1 MIHVGRIAKQLR
13 ESLGLTQQEVARA
26 LGITNVHVSNIE
38 NEKSFP
44 SQNLI
49 DRYREFFEVDL
60 YVLAWCE
67 CGDLD
72 RLPRSI
78 REPASQL
85 ARACKERFAES
96 VERIGRVARNAE
108 HSEG

>member
-60 YVLAWCE
+60 
-67 CGDLD
+67 CG
-72 RLPRSI
+72 R
-78 REPASQL
+78 
-85 ARACKERFAES
+85 
-96 VERIGRVARNAE
+96 RNARDDGQCP
-108 HSEG
+108 SVSTA